1 MKNLFHKLETYV
13 RKSRYINNSQTFK
26 EVKQRNLIKQRSN
39 IAGMNNFD
47 IVQQKYA
54 ELKLRHIHNIE
65 MK

>member
-1 MKNLFHKLETYV
+1 MKTLFHKLETYV

-26 EVKQRNLIKQRSN
+26 EVRQRNLIKQRSN

-54 ELKLRHIHNIE
+54 ELKLRHIHSIE